1 MKKIVCLALGIAATA
16 PAALAVDLPEG
27 FDSAVKTAMEKW
39 HAPGL
44 GLAIVEDGEIL
55 LSRGY
60 GIKSVLNNNQ
70 VDEHTLFQ
78 AGSTTKAFASMALAM
93 LADDG
98 KVKWDD
104 PVIKHVPELDLNED
118 YVEKNLTI
126 RDVLSHRSGVSQL
139 SNINVF
145 LSESLPEAW
154 EMLPNNPQQT
164 SFRQAWDYNNTIF
177 ALSGLVV
184 EKVSGKPF
192 HEFVKER
199 ILDPLG
205 MTETL
210 LLDADVKARK
220 NRAEA
225 HRYIDGQF
233 YQIEYPYIEFSQ
245 SAGMINSTPSD
256 MSKWLRFL
264 ANGGMVGDKRLV
276 SEAAMSEMFAPQM
289 LMDPSAIYPAAAT
302 LDHSYFSYGLAW
314 FVYDYKGEKIVMHT
328 GSIDGMSAINA
339 IIPGKKAGVYAF
351 INADHIEYRHALM
364 YTVLDILLDNPA
376 EDWSEKLY
384 AVYHVDENQQQKAC
398 PAFSEAALADL
409 PGNYTLPGL
418 FPLTIAKVEDG
429 FTATL
434 GVNTS
439 KVTVTRESCLKVHDT
454 ENPELPGSNYLQPVL
469 NDAGALTT
477 VKFSGLPFAKEAPA
491 EY

>member
-1 MKKIVCLALGIAATA
+1 MKKTVCLALAIAATIPTA
-16 PAALAVDLPEG
+16 FAGDLPDG
-27 FDSAVKTAMEKW
+27 FDAAVTTAMDKW

-44 GLAIVEDGEIL
+44 GLAIVKDGEIL

-60 GIKSVLNNNQ
+60 GIKSVTTGNP

-93 LADDG
+93 LVDEG

-104 PVIKHVPELDLNED
+104 PVIKHVPELNLHED

-154 EMLPNNPQQT
+154 KMLPNNPQQT

-192 HEFVKER
+192 HEFVRER
-199 ILDPLG
+199 ILEPLG

-225 HRYIDGQF
+225 HRYIDGKF
-233 YQIEYPYIEFSQ
+233 YQIEYPYIEYSQ

-256 MSKWLRFL
+256 MAKWLRFL
-264 ANGGMVGDKRLV
+264 ANGGTVGDRRLV
-276 SEAAMSEMFAPQM
+276 SEAAMVEMFAPQM
-289 LMDPSAIYPAAAT
+289 LMDPNTIYPAAAT

-339 IIPGKKAGVYAF
+339 IIPGK
-351 INADHIEYRHALM
+351 R
-364 YTVLDILLDNPA
+364 PA
-376 EDWSEKLY
+376 CMPS
-384 AVYHVDENQQQKAC
+384 
-398 PAFSEAALADL
+398 S
-409 PGNYTLPGL
+409 TR
-418 FPLTIAKVEDG
+418 TI
-429 FTATL
+429 
-434 GVNTS
+434 
-439 KVTVTRESCLKVHDT
+439 
-454 ENPELPGSNYLQPVL
+454 SNIAMP
-469 NDAGALTT
+469 
-477 VKFSGLPFAKEAPA
+477 
-491 EY
+491 

>member
-1 MKKIVCLALGIAATA
+1 MKKIVCLALAVAASAPTA
-16 PAALAVDLPEG
+16 FAGDLPQD
-27 FDSAVKTAMEKW
+27 FDASVTAAMEKW

-44 GLAIVEDGEIL
+44 GLAIVKDGEVL

-60 GIKSVLNNNQ
+60 GIKSVLTNNP
-70 VDEHTLFQ
+70 VDEHTVFQ
-78 AGSTTKAFASMALAM
+78 AGSTTKAFASMALA
-93 LADDG
+93 LLVDEG
-98 KVKWDD
+98 KVGWDD
-104 PVIKHVPELDLNED
+104 PIIKHVPELDLHED
-118 YVEKNLTI
+118 YVEKNMTI

-145 LSESLPEAW
+145 LSKSLPDAW
-154 EMLPNNPQQT
+154 KMLPNNPQQT

-192 HEFVKER
+192 HEFVKDR

-210 LLDADVKARK
+210 LLDAEVEARK

-225 HRYIDGQF
+225 HRYVDGKF
-233 YQIEYPYIEFSQ
+233 YQIEYPYIEYSQ

-256 MSKWLRFL
+256 MAKWLSFL
-264 ANGGMVGDKRLV
+264 ANGGMAGDKRLV
-276 SEAAMSEMFAPQM
+276 SEAAMKEMFAPQM
-289 LMDPSAIYPAAAT
+289 LMDPGMVYPAAKT
-302 LDHSYFSYGLAW
+302 LDHSYFAYGLAW

-351 INADHIEYRHALM
+351 INADHIEYRHAMM

-384 AVYHVDENQQQKAC
+384 AVYHSKDSQEAAAC
-398 PAFSEAALADL
+398 PVFSEAALADL
-409 PGNYTLPGL
+409 PGEYTLPGL
-418 FPLTIAKVEDG
+418 FPLTIDKADG
-429 FTATL
+429 GFMATL

-439 KVTVTRESCLKVHDT
+439 KLSVTSEGCLKIHDSD
-454 ENPELPGSNYLQPVL
+454 NPELPSTNYLQPVL
-469 NDAGALTT
+469 NDSGALTQ
-477 VKFSGLPFAKEAPA
+477 VKFSGLPMSKKGAQ
-491 EY
+491 

>member
-1 MKKIVCLALGIAATA
+1 MKKIVCLALAIATTPLNAH
-16 PAALAVDLPEG
+16 AADLPED
-27 FDSAVKTAMEKW
+27 FDATVTTAMKKW

-44 GLAIVEDGEIL
+44 GLAIVKDGEIL

-60 GIKSVLNNNQ
+60 GIKSTLTNDP

-78 AGSTTKAFASMALAM
+78 AGSTTKAFASMGLAM
-93 LADDG
+93 LVDEG

-104 PVIKHVPELDLNED
+104 PVIKHVPELDLHED
-118 YVEKNLTI
+118 YVEKNMTI

-154 EMLPNNPQQT
+154 KMLPNNPQQT
-164 SFRQAWDYNNTIF
+164 SFRHTWDYNNTIF
-177 ALSGLVV
+177 ALSGLVI

-210 LLDADVKARK
+210 LLDANVKARK

-225 HRYIDGQF
+225 HRYIDGKF
-233 YQIEYPYIEFSQ
+233 YPIEYPYIEYSQ

-256 MSKWLRFL
+256 MAKWVRFL
-264 ANGGMVGDKRLV
+264 ANGGTVGDNRLV
-276 SEAAMSEMFAPQM
+276 SEAAMGEMFAPQM
-289 LMDPSAIYPAAAT
+289 LMDPSTIYPAAAT

-314 FVYDYKGEKIVMHT
+314 FAYDYKGEKIVMHT

-339 IIPGKKAGVYAF
+339 IIPGKNAGVYTF

-384 AVYHVDENQQQKAC
+384 AVYHSKDKQQEKAC
-398 PAFSEAALADL
+398 SAFSDVAIAEL
-409 PGNYTLPGL
+409 PGDYTLPGL
-418 FPLTIAKVEDG
+418 FPLQIAKADNG
-429 FTATL
+429 FMATL

-439 KVTVTRESCLKVHDT
+439 KISITSEGCLNVHDS
-454 ENPELPGSNYLQPVL
+454 ENPELPSSNYLQPVL
-469 NDAGALTT
+469 DGDGALTQ
-477 VKFSGLPFAKEAPA
+477 VKFIGMPFTKKASA
-491 EY
+491 E

>member
-1 MKKIVCLALGIAATA
+1 MKKIVCLALAISAIT
-16 PAALAVDLPEG
+16 PAASAGDLPKD
-27 FDSAVKTAMEKW
+27 FDASVTAAMEKW

-44 GLAIVEDGEIL
+44 GLAIVRDGEVL

-60 GIKSVLNNNQ
+60 GIKSVLTNKA

-93 LADDG
+93 LVDEG

-104 PVIKHVPELDLNED
+104 PIIKHVPELDLHED

-126 RDVLSHRSGVSQL
+126 RDALSHRSGVSQL

-154 EMLPNNPQQT
+154 KMLPNNPQQT
-164 SFRQAWDYNNTIF
+164 SFRQTWDYNNTIF

-199 ILDPLG
+199 ILAPLG

-210 LLDADVKARK
+210 MLDAEVEARK

-225 HRYIDGQF
+225 HRYVDGKF
-233 YQIEYPYIEFSQ
+233 YQIEYPYIEYSQ
-245 SAGMINSTPSD
+245 SAGMLNSTPSD
-256 MSKWLRFL
+256 MAKWVRFL
-264 ANGGMVGDKRLV
+264 ANGGVAGGKRLV
-276 SEAAMSEMFAPQM
+276 SEAAMHEMFAPQM
-289 LMDPSAIYPAAAT
+289 LMDPGMVYPAAKT
-302 LDHSYFSYGLAW
+302 LDHSYFAYGLAW

-328 GSIDGMSAINA
+328 GSIDGMSAITA

-351 INADHIEYRHALM
+351 INADHIEYRHAVM
-364 YTVLDILLDNPA
+364 YRVLDILLDNPA

-384 AVYHVDENQQQKAC
+384 AVYHGKDKPAEKAC
-398 PAFSEAALADL
+398 PAFSEAALAAL
-409 PGNYTLPGL
+409 PGGYSLPGL
-418 FPLTIAKVEDG
+418 FPLQIEKVDKG
-429 FTATL
+429 FVATL

-439 KVTVTRESCLKVHDT
+439 KITVTSEGCLKVHNSD
-454 ENPELPGSNYLQPVL
+454 NPDLPSANYLQPVL
-469 NDAGALTT
+469 ADDGALKQ
-477 VKFSGLPFAKEAPA
+477 VKFSGLPFTKNNAAA
-491 EY
+491 E

>member
-1 MKKIVCLALGIAATA
+1 MKKIVCLTLAIAATS
-16 PAALAVDLPEG
+16 PAAFAGDLPED
-27 FDSAVKTAMEKW
+27 FDTKVTTAMEKW

-44 GLAIVEDGEIL
+44 GLAIVKDGEVL

-60 GIKSVLNNNQ
+60 GIKSVLNNNP

-78 AGSTTKAFASMALAM
+78 AGSTTKAFASMALA
-93 LADDG
+93 LLVDEG
-98 KVKWDD
+98 KVSWDD
-104 PVIKHVPELDLNED
+104 PIIKHVPELDLNED
-118 YVEKNLTI
+118 YVEKNMTI

-145 LSESLPEAW
+145 LSKSLPDAW
-154 EMLPNNPQQT
+154 KMLPNNPQQT

-184 EKVSGKPF
+184 EKVTGKPF

-199 ILDPLG
+199 ILTPLG

-210 LLDADVKARK
+210 LLDAEVEARK

-225 HRYIDGQF
+225 HQYIDGKF
-233 YQIEYPYIEFSQ
+233 YQIEYPYIEYSQ

-256 MSKWLRFL
+256 MAKWLRFL

-276 SEAAMSEMFAPQM
+276 SEAAMKEMFAPQM
-289 LMDPSAIYPAAAT
+289 LMDPSTIYPAAAT
-302 LDHSYFSYGLAW
+302 LDHSYYSYGLAW

-339 IIPGKKAGVYAF
+339 IVPGKKAGVYAF
-351 INADHIEYRHALM
+351 INADHIEYRHAMM
-364 YTVLDILLDNPA
+364 YTVLDILLDKPA

-384 AVYHVDENQQQKAC
+384 AVYHGKDKPEDKAC
-398 PAFSEAALADL
+398 PAFSDAALAAL
-409 PGNYTLPGL
+409 PGDYSLPGL
-418 FPLTIAKVEDG
+418 FPLSITKADDG
-429 FTATL
+429 YMATL

-439 KVTVTRESCLKVHDT
+439 KISVTGEGCLKVHDSD
-454 ENPELPGSNYLQPVL
+454 NPELPSSNYLQPTL
-469 NDAGALTT
+469 NDAGALTQ
-477 VKFSGLPFAKEAPA
+477 VKFSGLPFTKKASA
-491 EY
+491 E